1 MLFDWHKRKRKWRK
15 PPRWGNIP
23 KAQESLKKK
32 LIVPLIFLYVWV
44 FFFIFWGCFLCCA
57 QSQLSCMEAVNSGNE
72 IPCCFQVLMKIFFP
86 WVSVKL
92 KPCYFATNLFSK
104 MEKGTCRNKA
114 FVIKMVFC
122 PIVYFQLHFKKKKKR
137 TIFQDMGGGG

>member
-1 MLFDWHKRKRKWRK
+1 
-15 PPRWGNIP
+15 
-23 KAQESLKKK
+23 
-32 LIVPLIFLYVWV
+32 
-44 FFFIFWGCFLCCA
+44 
-57 QSQLSCMEAVNSGNE
+57 MEAVNSGNE

-122 PIVYFQLHFKKKKKR
+122 PIVYFQLHFKKKKKGPFSR
-137 TIFQDMGGGG
+137 IWGEGVNNTSEISSVESTSWSTLALTFVCIKVNC

>member
-23 KAQESLKKK
+23 KAREFKKK
-32 LIVPLIFLYVWV
+32 TDCTLNFFVRVG

-122 PIVYFQLHFKKKKKR
+122 PIVYFQLHFKKKKR